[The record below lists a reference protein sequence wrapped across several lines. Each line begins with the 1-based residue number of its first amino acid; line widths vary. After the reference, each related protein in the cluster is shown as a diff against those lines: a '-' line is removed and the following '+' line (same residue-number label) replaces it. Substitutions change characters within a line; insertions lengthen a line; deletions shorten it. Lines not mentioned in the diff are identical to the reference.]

1 MKYDEINQ
9 KIKNDIVNSFDSINK
24 NYEND
29 LPYNQLEIKR
39 EVKKEISPIIF
50 SLNNKIKYAAIENI
64 NEINY
69 FRLTEQNI
77 KEVKYKIMD
86 LCCKIDK
93 INNKIDYNKDKN
105 LFKQVSIKKA
115 EIEFKQ
121 KISDIKSK
129 EDILNMYNEKI
140 KSNLL
145 HIIKDKEEIL
155 EKIPTNNDLKNSNL
169 NLLNNLKKN
178 SKDIFET
185 FEFQMNKKLYKLNE
199 IKNKINFDNDL
210 SAIKNSV
217 KKINRN
223 IDEIKKNKLDIHTIY
238 MLKSVNNIIKNKI
251 YNDFFIKIKLYLKDN
266 NSLNTKIIENN
277 TRISD
282 YKNSVQN
289 NLQKSKNIE
298 DELNKAKMN
307 CLSKEKLESINNFN
321 KDGSYNLK
329 QSQTLIK
336 YKLDNLFENIDIS
349 KKSLG
354 NFATKIDL
362 NKYIMD
368 FENALNVYKIDFS
381 KKIDNAE
388 KIKNYYSNL
397 IISNIDSRKDRIN
410 KIENG
415 TNLINS
421 ELAENLGLSQK
432 CYESNNTFNQQI
444 EIIEKDLLNYNKIL
458 EKLAIINI
466 FNYYLNI
473 IINYLINNQI
483 NCQQKNIIEF
493 FNKLKDMNN
502 YRKNMILNNLN
513 YQNDLRKSINNYIY
527 ENKKQINEI
536 NRQNLINKKE
546 SKSLIIFLENF
557 EKNIINNKIFLS
569 SKIDNFI
576 KSQNEINKKTK
587 EYFNY
592 NKKIEDKIKMEKI
605 KRLKVFK
612 ETINK
617 ILSRFISINDSNKE
631 NNLRIKNLQDLLN
644 KNKSEVKEGFDNI
657 KLYLNQKLDKMKK
670 K

>member
-50 SLNNKIKYAAIENI
+50 SLNNKIKYTTIENI

-223 IDEIKKNKLDIHTIY
+223 IDEIKKNKLDIQAIY
-238 MLKSVNNIIKNKI
+238 MLKSDNNIIKNKI

-282 YKNSVQN
+282 FKNSVQN

-368 FENALNVYKIDFS
+368 FENALNVCKMDFS
-381 KKIDNAE
+381 GEIDDAE

-397 IISNIDSRKDRIN
+397 IISYIDSRKDRIN

-421 ELAENLGLSQK
+421 ELAENLDLSKK

-444 EIIEKDLLNYNKIL
+444 EIMEKDLLNYNKIL
-458 EKLAIINI
+458 EKLAI
-466 FNYYLNI
+466 
-473 IINYLINNQI
+473 INNQI

-617 ILSRFISINDSNKE
+617 ILSRFININDSNKE

-644 KNKSEVKEGFDNI
+644 KNKSEVKDGFDNI
-657 KLYLNQKLDKMKK
+657 KLYLNHKLDKMKK

>member
-50 SLNNKIKYAAIENI
+50 SLNNKIKYTTIENI

-77 KEVKYKIMD
+77 KEVKDKIVD

-223 IDEIKKNKLDIHTIY
+223 IDEIKKNKLDIQAIY
-238 MLKSVNNIIKNKI
+238 MLKSANNIIKNKI

-381 KKIDNAE
+381 KKIDNVE

-421 ELAENLGLSQK
+421 ELAENLDLSKK

-444 EIIEKDLLNYNKIL
+444 EIMEKDLLNYNKIL
-458 EKLAIINI
+458 EKLAI
-466 FNYYLNI
+466 
-473 IINYLINNQI
+473 INNQI

>member
-50 SLNNKIKYAAIENI
+50 SLNNKIKYTTIENI

-86 LCCKIDK
+86 LCYKIDK

-185 FEFQMNKKLYKLNE
+185 FEFQMNKKLNKLNE

-223 IDEIKKNKLDIHTIY
+223 IDEIKKNKLDIQAIY
-238 MLKSVNNIIKNKI
+238 MLKSAIINIIKNKI

-368 FENALNVYKIDFS
+368 FENALNVCKIDFS

-421 ELAENLGLSQK
+421 ELAENLDLSKK

-444 EIIEKDLLNYNKIL
+444 EIMEKDLLNYNKIL
-458 EKLAIINI
+458 EKLAI
-466 FNYYLNI
+466 
-473 IINYLINNQI
+473 INNQI

>member
-50 SLNNKIKYAAIENI
+50 SLNNKIKYTTIENI

-77 KEVKYKIMD
+77 KEVKDKIVD

-185 FEFQMNKKLYKLNE
+185 FEFQMNKKLNKLNE

-223 IDEIKKNKLDIHTIY
+223 IDEIKKNKLDIQAIY
-238 MLKSVNNIIKNKI
+238 MLKSANNIIKNKI

-368 FENALNVYKIDFS
+368 FENALNVCKIDFS

-397 IISNIDSRKDRIN
+397 IISNINSRKDRIN

-421 ELAENLGLSQK
+421 ELAENLDLSK
-432 CYESNNTFNQQI
+432 KSHDSNNTFNQQI
-444 EIIEKDLLNYNKIL
+444 EIMEKDLLNYNKIL
-458 EKLAIINI
+458 EKLAI
-466 FNYYLNI
+466 
-473 IINYLINNQI
+473 INNQI

>member
-50 SLNNKIKYAAIENI
+50 SLNNKIKYTTIENI

-86 LCCKIDK
+86 LCYKIDK
-93 INNKIDYNKDKN
+93 INNKIDYNRDKN

-185 FEFQMNKKLYKLNE
+185 FEFQMNKKLNKLNE

-223 IDEIKKNKLDIHTIY
+223 IDEIKKNKLDIQAIY
-238 MLKSVNNIIKNKI
+238 MLKSANNIIKNKI

-368 FENALNVYKIDFS
+368 FENALNVCKIDFS
-381 KKIDNAE
+381 KKIDNVE

-421 ELAENLGLSQK
+421 ELAENLDLSKK

-444 EIIEKDLLNYNKIL
+444 EIMEKDLLNYNKIL
-458 EKLAIINI
+458 EKLAI
-466 FNYYLNI
+466 
-473 IINYLINNQI
+473 INNQI

>member
-50 SLNNKIKYAAIENI
+50 SLNNKIKYTTIENI

-86 LCCKIDK
+86 LCYKIDK

-185 FEFQMNKKLYKLNE
+185 FEFQMNKKLNKLNE

-223 IDEIKKNKLDIHTIY
+223 IDEIKKNKLDIQAIY
-238 MLKSVNNIIKNKI
+238 MLKSAINIIKNKI

-368 FENALNVYKIDFS
+368 FENALNVSKIDFS
-381 KKIDNAE
+381 KKIDNVE

-421 ELAENLGLSQK
+421 ELAENLDLSKK

-444 EIIEKDLLNYNKIL
+444 EIMEKDLLNYNKIL
-458 EKLAIINI
+458 EKLAI
-466 FNYYLNI
+466 
-473 IINYLINNQI
+473 INNQI

>member
-50 SLNNKIKYAAIENI
+50 SLNNKIKYTTIENI

-86 LCCKIDK
+86 LCYKIDK

-185 FEFQMNKKLYKLNE
+185 FELQMNKKLYKLNE

-223 IDEIKKNKLDIHTIY
+223 IDEIKKNKLDIQAIY
-238 MLKSVNNIIKNKI
+238 MLKSANNIIKNKI

-266 NSLNTKIIENN
+266 NSLNTKITENN

-421 ELAENLGLSQK
+421 ELAENLDLSKK

-444 EIIEKDLLNYNKIL
+444 EIMEKDLLNYNKIL
-458 EKLAIINI
+458 EKLAI
-466 FNYYLNI
+466 
-473 IINYLINNQI
+473 INNQI

-592 NKKIEDKIKMEKI
+592 TKKIEDKIKMEKI

-617 ILSRFISINDSNKE
+617 ILSRFININDSNKE
-631 NNLRIKNLQDLLN
+631 NNLKIKNLQDLLN

>member
-9 KIKNDIVNSFDSINK
+9 KIKNDIVNSFESINK
-24 NYEND
+24 NYEID

-50 SLNNKIKYAAIENI
+50 SLNNKIKYTTIENI

-77 KEVKYKIMD
+77 KEVKDKIVD

-185 FEFQMNKKLYKLNE
+185 FEFQMNKKLNKLNE

-223 IDEIKKNKLDIHTIY
+223 IDEIKKNKLDIQAIY
-238 MLKSVNNIIKNKI
+238 MLKSAINIIKNKI

-368 FENALNVYKIDFS
+368 FENALNVSKIDFS
-381 KKIDNAE
+381 KKIDNVE

-421 ELAENLGLSQK
+421 ELAENLDLSKK

-444 EIIEKDLLNYNKIL
+444 EIMEKDLLNYNKIL
-458 EKLAIINI
+458 EKLAI
-466 FNYYLNI
+466 
-473 IINYLINNQI
+473 INNQI

>member
-9 KIKNDIVNSFDSINK
+9 KIKNDIVNSFESINK
-24 NYEND
+24 NYEID

-50 SLNNKIKYAAIENI
+50 SLNNKIKYTTIENI

-77 KEVKYKIMD
+77 KEVKDKIVD

-238 MLKSVNNIIKNKI
+238 MLKSANNIIKNKI
-251 YNDFFIKIKLYLKDN
+251 YNDFFNKIKLYLKDN

-282 YKNSVQN
+282 FKNSVQN

-381 KKIDNAE
+381 KKIDNVE

-421 ELAENLGLSQK
+421 ELAENLDLSKK

-444 EIIEKDLLNYNKIL
+444 EIMEKDLLNYNKIL
-458 EKLAIINI
+458 EKLAI
-466 FNYYLNI
+466 
-473 IINYLINNQI
+473 INNQI

-502 YRKNMILNNLN
+502 YRKSMILNNLN

-576 KSQNEINKKTK
+576 KSQKKLI
-587 EYFNY
+587 
-592 NKKIEDKIKMEKI
+592 KKQKNILIIIKK
-605 KRLKVFK
+605 
-612 ETINK
+612 
-617 ILSRFISINDSNKE
+617 
-631 NNLRIKNLQDLLN
+631 
-644 KNKSEVKEGFDNI
+644 
-657 KLYLNQKLDKMKK
+657 
-670 K
+670 

>member
-50 SLNNKIKYAAIENI
+50 SLNNKIKYTTIENI

-86 LCCKIDK
+86 LCYKIDK

-238 MLKSVNNIIKNKI
+238 MLKSVINIIKNKI

-368 FENALNVYKIDFS
+368 FENELNVYKLDFS
-381 KKIDNAE
+381 KKIDNVE

-421 ELAENLGLSQK
+421 ELAENLDLSKK

-444 EIIEKDLLNYNKIL
+444 EIMEKDLLNYNKIL
-458 EKLAIINI
+458 EKLAI
-466 FNYYLNI
+466 
-473 IINYLINNQI
+473 INNQI

>member
-1 MKYDEINQ
+1 M
-9 KIKNDIVNSFDSINK
+9 
-24 NYEND
+24 
-29 LPYNQLEIKR
+29 PYNQLEIKR

-50 SLNNKIKYAAIENI
+50 SLNNKIKYTTIENI

-77 KEVKYKIMD
+77 KEVKDKIVD

-185 FEFQMNKKLYKLNE
+185 FEFQMNKKLNKLNE

-223 IDEIKKNKLDIHTIY
+223 IDEIKKNKLDIQAIY
-238 MLKSVNNIIKNKI
+238 MLKSANNIIKNKI
-251 YNDFFIKIKLYLKDN
+251 YNDFFNKIKLYLKDN

-368 FENALNVYKIDFS
+368 FENALNVSKIDFS
-381 KKIDNAE
+381 KKIDNVE

-421 ELAENLGLSQK
+421 ELAENLDLSKK

-444 EIIEKDLLNYNKIL
+444 EIMEKDLLNYNKIL
-458 EKLAIINI
+458 EKLAI
-466 FNYYLNI
+466 
-473 IINYLINNQI
+473 INNQI

>member
-29 LPYNQLEIKR
+29 LSYNQLEIKR

-50 SLNNKIKYAAIENI
+50 SLNNKIKYTTIENI

-223 IDEIKKNKLDIHTIY
+223 IDEIKKNKLDIQAIY
-238 MLKSVNNIIKNKI
+238 MLKSANNIIKNKI
-251 YNDFFIKIKLYLKDN
+251 YNDFFNKIKLYLKDN

-282 YKNSVQN
+282 FKNSVQN

-381 KKIDNAE
+381 KKIDNVE

-421 ELAENLGLSQK
+421 ELAENLDLSKK

-444 EIIEKDLLNYNKIL
+444 EIMEKDLLNYNKIL
-458 EKLAIINI
+458 EKLAI
-466 FNYYLNI
+466 
-473 IINYLINNQI
+473 INNQI

>member
-50 SLNNKIKYAAIENI
+50 SLNNKIKYTTIENI

-115 EIEFKQ
+115 EIAFKQ

-185 FEFQMNKKLYKLNE
+185 FEFQMNKKLNKLNE

-238 MLKSVNNIIKNKI
+238 MLKSVINIIKNKI

-282 YKNSVQN
+282 FKNSVQN

-368 FENALNVYKIDFS
+368 FENELNVYKLDFS
-381 KKIDNAE
+381 KKIDNVE

-421 ELAENLGLSQK
+421 ELAENLDLSKK

-444 EIIEKDLLNYNKIL
+444 EIMEKDLLNYNKIL
-458 EKLAIINI
+458 EKLAI
-466 FNYYLNI
+466 
-473 IINYLINNQI
+473 INNQI

>member
-9 KIKNDIVNSFDSINK
+9 KIKNDIVNSFESINK
-24 NYEND
+24 NYEID

-50 SLNNKIKYAAIENI
+50 SLNNKIKYTTIENI

-77 KEVKYKIMD
+77 KEVKDKIVD

-185 FEFQMNKKLYKLNE
+185 FEFQMNKKLNKLNE

-223 IDEIKKNKLDIHTIY
+223 IDEIKKNKLDIQAIY
-238 MLKSVNNIIKNKI
+238 MLKSAINIIKNKI

-421 ELAENLGLSQK
+421 ELAENLDLSKK

-444 EIIEKDLLNYNKIL
+444 EIMEKDLLNYNKIL
-458 EKLAIINI
+458 EKLAI
-466 FNYYLNI
+466 
-473 IINYLINNQI
+473 INNQI

>member
-50 SLNNKIKYAAIENI
+50 SLNNKIKYTTIENI

-185 FEFQMNKKLYKLNE
+185 FEFQMNKKLNKLNE

-223 IDEIKKNKLDIHTIY
+223 IDEIKKNKLDIQAIY
-238 MLKSVNNIIKNKI
+238 MLKSANNIIKNKI

-381 KKIDNAE
+381 KKIDNVE

-421 ELAENLGLSQK
+421 ELAENLDLSKK

-444 EIIEKDLLNYNKIL
+444 EIMEKDLLNYNKIL
-458 EKLAIINI
+458 EKLAI
-466 FNYYLNI
+466 
-473 IINYLINNQI
+473 INNQI

>member
-50 SLNNKIKYAAIENI
+50 SLNNKIKYTTIENI

-86 LCCKIDK
+86 LCYKIDK

-185 FEFQMNKKLYKLNE
+185 FEFQMNKKLNKLNE

-223 IDEIKKNKLDIHTIY
+223 IDEIKKNKLDIQAIY
-238 MLKSVNNIIKNKI
+238 MLKSANNIIKNKI

-368 FENALNVYKIDFS
+368 FENALNVSKIDFS
-381 KKIDNAE
+381 KKIDNVE

-421 ELAENLGLSQK
+421 ELAENLDLSKK

-444 EIIEKDLLNYNKIL
+444 EIMEKDLLNYNKIL
-458 EKLAIINI
+458 EKLAI
-466 FNYYLNI
+466 
-473 IINYLINNQI
+473 INNQI

>member
-24 NYEND
+24 NYEKD

-50 SLNNKIKYAAIENI
+50 SLNNKIKYTTIENI

-77 KEVKYKIMD
+77 KEVKDKIVD

-178 SKDIFET
+178 SKGIFET
-185 FEFQMNKKLYKLNE
+185 FEFQMNKKLNKLNE

-223 IDEIKKNKLDIHTIY
+223 IDEIKKNKLDIQAIY
-238 MLKSVNNIIKNKI
+238 MLKSANNIIKNKI

-282 YKNSVQN
+282 FKNSVQN

-336 YKLDNLFENIDIS
+336 YKLDYLFENIDIS

-368 FENALNVYKIDFS
+368 FENALNVCKIDFS
-381 KKIDNAE
+381 KKIDNVE

-421 ELAENLGLSQK
+421 ELAENLDLSKK

-444 EIIEKDLLNYNKIL
+444 EIMEKDLLNYNKIL
-458 EKLAIINI
+458 EKLAI
-466 FNYYLNI
+466 
-473 IINYLINNQI
+473 INNQI

-631 NNLRIKNLQDLLN
+631 NNLKIKNLQDLLN

>member
-9 KIKNDIVNSFDSINK
+9 KIKNDIVNSFESINK
-24 NYEND
+24 NYEID

-50 SLNNKIKYAAIENI
+50 SLNNKIKYTTIENI

-77 KEVKYKIMD
+77 KEVKDKIVD

-155 EKIPTNNDLKNSNL
+155 EKIPTNNDVKNSNL

-185 FEFQMNKKLYKLNE
+185 FEFQMNKKLNKLNE

-238 MLKSVNNIIKNKI
+238 MLKSVINIIKNKI

-282 YKNSVQN
+282 FKNSVQN

-368 FENALNVYKIDFS
+368 FENALNVCKIDFS
-381 KKIDNAE
+381 KKIDNVE

-421 ELAENLGLSQK
+421 ELAENLDLSKK

-444 EIIEKDLLNYNKIL
+444 EIMEKDLLNYNKIL
-458 EKLAIINI
+458 EKLAI
-466 FNYYLNI
+466 
-473 IINYLINNQI
+473 INNQI

>member
-50 SLNNKIKYAAIENI
+50 SLNNKIKYTTIENI

-86 LCCKIDK
+86 LCYKIDK
-93 INNKIDYNKDKN
+93 INNKIDYNRDKN

-169 NLLNNLKKN
+169 NLLNNLKKK

-217 KKINRN
+217 KKINKN
-223 IDEIKKNKLDIHTIY
+223 IDEIKKNKLDIQAIY
-238 MLKSVNNIIKNKI
+238 MLKSANNIIKNKI

-368 FENALNVYKIDFS
+368 FNNALNVCKIDFS
-381 KKIDNAE
+381 KKIDNVE

-421 ELAENLGLSQK
+421 ELAENLDLSKK

-444 EIIEKDLLNYNKIL
+444 EIMEKDLLNYNKIL
-458 EKLAIINI
+458 EKLAI
-466 FNYYLNI
+466 
-473 IINYLINNQI
+473 INNQI

>member
-50 SLNNKIKYAAIENI
+50 SLNNKIKYTTIENI

-77 KEVKYKIMD
+77 KEVKDKIVD

-238 MLKSVNNIIKNKI
+238 MLKSANNIIKNKI

-381 KKIDNAE
+381 KKIDNVE

-421 ELAENLGLSQK
+421 ELAENLDLSKK

-444 EIIEKDLLNYNKIL
+444 EIMEKDLLNYNKIL
-458 EKLAIINI
+458 EKLAI
-466 FNYYLNI
+466 
-473 IINYLINNQI
+473 INNQI

>member
-50 SLNNKIKYAAIENI
+50 SLNNKIKYTTIENI

-86 LCCKIDK
+86 LCYKIDK
-93 INNKIDYNKDKN
+93 INNKIDYNRDKN

-169 NLLNNLKKN
+169 NLLNNLKKK

-223 IDEIKKNKLDIHTIY
+223 IDEIKKNKLDIQAIY
-238 MLKSVNNIIKNKI
+238 MLKSAINIIKNKI

-381 KKIDNAE
+381 KKIDNVE

-397 IISNIDSRKDRIN
+397 IISNINSRKDRIN

-421 ELAENLGLSQK
+421 ELAENLDLSKK

-444 EIIEKDLLNYNKIL
+444 EIMEKDLLNYNKIL
-458 EKLAIINI
+458 EKLAI
-466 FNYYLNI
+466 
-473 IINYLINNQI
+473 INNQI

>member
-50 SLNNKIKYAAIENI
+50 SLNNKIKYTTIENI

-185 FEFQMNKKLYKLNE
+185 FKFQMNKKLNKLNE

-223 IDEIKKNKLDIHTIY
+223 IDEIKKNKLDIQAIY
-238 MLKSVNNIIKNKI
+238 MLKSA
-251 YNDFFIKIKLYLKDN
+251 
-266 NSLNTKIIENN
+266 NS
-277 TRISD
+277 S
-282 YKNSVQN
+282 
-289 NLQKSKNIE
+289 
-298 DELNKAKMN
+298 
-307 CLSKEKLESINNFN
+307 
-321 KDGSYNLK
+321 
-329 QSQTLIK
+329 
-336 YKLDNLFENIDIS
+336 
-349 KKSLG
+349 
-354 NFATKIDL
+354 
-362 NKYIMD
+362 
-368 FENALNVYKIDFS
+368 
-381 KKIDNAE
+381 
-388 KIKNYYSNL
+388 
-397 IISNIDSRKDRIN
+397 
-410 KIENG
+410 
-415 TNLINS
+415 
-421 ELAENLGLSQK
+421 
-432 CYESNNTFNQQI
+432 
-444 EIIEKDLLNYNKIL
+444 
-458 EKLAIINI
+458 
-466 FNYYLNI
+466 
-473 IINYLINNQI
+473 
-483 NCQQKNIIEF
+483 
-493 FNKLKDMNN
+493 
-502 YRKNMILNNLN
+502 
-513 YQNDLRKSINNYIY
+513 
-527 ENKKQINEI
+527 
-536 NRQNLINKKE
+536 
-546 SKSLIIFLENF
+546 
-557 EKNIINNKIFLS
+557 
-569 SKIDNFI
+569 
-576 KSQNEINKKTK
+576 
-587 EYFNY
+587 
-592 NKKIEDKIKMEKI
+592 
-605 KRLKVFK
+605 
-612 ETINK
+612 
-617 ILSRFISINDSNKE
+617 
-631 NNLRIKNLQDLLN
+631 
-644 KNKSEVKEGFDNI
+644 
-657 KLYLNQKLDKMKK
+657 
-670 K
+670 

>member
-50 SLNNKIKYAAIENI
+50 SLNNKIKYTTIENI

-77 KEVKYKIMD
+77 KEVKDKIVD

-217 KKINRN
+217 KKINKN
-223 IDEIKKNKLDIHTIY
+223 IDEIKKNKLDIQAIY
-238 MLKSVNNIIKNKI
+238 MLKSANNIIKNKI
-251 YNDFFIKIKLYLKDN
+251 YNDFF
-266 NSLNTKIIENN
+266 
-277 TRISD
+277 
-282 YKNSVQN
+282 
-289 NLQKSKNIE
+289 
-298 DELNKAKMN
+298 NK
-307 CLSKEKLESINNFN
+307 F
-321 KDGSYNLK
+321 
-329 QSQTLIK
+329 
-336 YKLDNLFENIDIS
+336 
-349 KKSLG
+349 
-354 NFATKIDL
+354 
-362 NKYIMD
+362 
-368 FENALNVYKIDFS
+368 
-381 KKIDNAE
+381 
-388 KIKNYYSNL
+388 
-397 IISNIDSRKDRIN
+397 
-410 KIENG
+410 
-415 TNLINS
+415 
-421 ELAENLGLSQK
+421 
-432 CYESNNTFNQQI
+432 
-444 EIIEKDLLNYNKIL
+444 
-458 EKLAIINI
+458 
-466 FNYYLNI
+466 
-473 IINYLINNQI
+473 
-483 NCQQKNIIEF
+483 
-493 FNKLKDMNN
+493 
-502 YRKNMILNNLN
+502 
-513 YQNDLRKSINNYIY
+513 
-527 ENKKQINEI
+527 
-536 NRQNLINKKE
+536 
-546 SKSLIIFLENF
+546 
-557 EKNIINNKIFLS
+557 
-569 SKIDNFI
+569 
-576 KSQNEINKKTK
+576 
-587 EYFNY
+587 
-592 NKKIEDKIKMEKI
+592 
-605 KRLKVFK
+605 RL
-612 ETINK
+612 
-617 ILSRFISINDSNKE
+617 
-631 NNLRIKNLQDLLN
+631 
-644 KNKSEVKEGFDNI
+644 
-657 KLYLNQKLDKMKK
+657 
-670 K
+670 

>member
-50 SLNNKIKYAAIENI
+50 SLNNKIKYTTIENI

-77 KEVKYKIMD
+77 KEVKDKIVD

-223 IDEIKKNKLDIHTIY
+223 IDEIKKNKLDIQAIY
-238 MLKSVNNIIKNKI
+238 MLKSAINIIKNKI

-368 FENALNVYKIDFS
+368 FENALNVSKIDFS
-381 KKIDNAE
+381 KKIDNVE

-421 ELAENLGLSQK
+421 ELAENLDLSKK

-444 EIIEKDLLNYNKIL
+444 EIMEKDLLNYNKIL
-458 EKLAIINI
+458 EKLAI
-466 FNYYLNI
+466 
-473 IINYLINNQI
+473 INNQI

>member
-50 SLNNKIKYAAIENI
+50 SLNNKIKYTTIENI

-86 LCCKIDK
+86 LCYKIDK

-223 IDEIKKNKLDIHTIY
+223 IDEIKKNKLDIQAIY
-238 MLKSVNNIIKNKI
+238 MLKSA
-251 YNDFFIKIKLYLKDN
+251 
-266 NSLNTKIIENN
+266 NS
-277 TRISD
+277 S
-282 YKNSVQN
+282 
-289 NLQKSKNIE
+289 
-298 DELNKAKMN
+298 
-307 CLSKEKLESINNFN
+307 
-321 KDGSYNLK
+321 
-329 QSQTLIK
+329 
-336 YKLDNLFENIDIS
+336 
-349 KKSLG
+349 
-354 NFATKIDL
+354 
-362 NKYIMD
+362 
-368 FENALNVYKIDFS
+368 
-381 KKIDNAE
+381 
-388 KIKNYYSNL
+388 
-397 IISNIDSRKDRIN
+397 
-410 KIENG
+410 
-415 TNLINS
+415 
-421 ELAENLGLSQK
+421 
-432 CYESNNTFNQQI
+432 
-444 EIIEKDLLNYNKIL
+444 
-458 EKLAIINI
+458 
-466 FNYYLNI
+466 
-473 IINYLINNQI
+473 
-483 NCQQKNIIEF
+483 
-493 FNKLKDMNN
+493 
-502 YRKNMILNNLN
+502 
-513 YQNDLRKSINNYIY
+513 
-527 ENKKQINEI
+527 
-536 NRQNLINKKE
+536 
-546 SKSLIIFLENF
+546 
-557 EKNIINNKIFLS
+557 
-569 SKIDNFI
+569 
-576 KSQNEINKKTK
+576 
-587 EYFNY
+587 
-592 NKKIEDKIKMEKI
+592 
-605 KRLKVFK
+605 
-612 ETINK
+612 
-617 ILSRFISINDSNKE
+617 
-631 NNLRIKNLQDLLN
+631 
-644 KNKSEVKEGFDNI
+644 
-657 KLYLNQKLDKMKK
+657 
-670 K
+670 

>member
-50 SLNNKIKYAAIENI
+50 SLNNKIKYTTIENI

-77 KEVKYKIMD
+77 KEVKDKIVD

-178 SKDIFET
+178 SKGIFET

-223 IDEIKKNKLDIHTIY
+223 IDEIKKNKLDIQAIY
-238 MLKSVNNIIKNKI
+238 MLKSANNIIKNKI
-251 YNDFFIKIKLYLKDN
+251 YNDFFNKIKLYLKDN

-421 ELAENLGLSQK
+421 ELAENLDLSKK

-444 EIIEKDLLNYNKIL
+444 EIMEKDLLNYNKIL
-458 EKLAIINI
+458 EKLAI
-466 FNYYLNI
+466 
-473 IINYLINNQI
+473 INNQI

>member
-50 SLNNKIKYAAIENI
+50 SLNNKIKYTTIENI

-77 KEVKYKIMD
+77 KEVKDKIVD

-185 FEFQMNKKLYKLNE
+185 FEFQMNKKLNKLNE

-223 IDEIKKNKLDIHTIY
+223 IDEIKKNKLDIQAIY
-238 MLKSVNNIIKNKI
+238 MLKSAINIIKNKI

-381 KKIDNAE
+381 KKIDNVE
-388 KIKNYYSNL
+388 KIKNYYSSL

-421 ELAENLGLSQK
+421 ELAENLDLSKK

-444 EIIEKDLLNYNKIL
+444 EIMEKDLLNYNKIL
-458 EKLAIINI
+458 EKLAI
-466 FNYYLNI
+466 
-473 IINYLINNQI
+473 INNQI

>member
-50 SLNNKIKYAAIENI
+50 SLNNKIKYTTIENI

-223 IDEIKKNKLDIHTIY
+223 IDEIKKNKLDIQAIY
-238 MLKSVNNIIKNKI
+238 MLKSANNIIKNKI

-282 YKNSVQN
+282 FKNSVQN
-289 NLQKSKNIE
+289 NLQKSKNME

-421 ELAENLGLSQK
+421 ELAENLDLSKK

-444 EIIEKDLLNYNKIL
+444 EIMEKDLLNYNKIL
-458 EKLAIINI
+458 EKLAI
-466 FNYYLNI
+466 
-473 IINYLINNQI
+473 INNQI

-502 YRKNMILNNLN
+502 YRKSMILNNLN

-592 NKKIEDKIKMEKI
+592 NKKIEVKIKMEKI

-612 ETINK
+612 ETINPK
-617 ILSRFISINDSNKE
+617 
-631 NNLRIKNLQDLLN
+631 
-644 KNKSEVKEGFDNI
+644 V
-657 KLYLNQKLDKMKK
+657 YA
-670 K
+670 

>member
-50 SLNNKIKYAAIENI
+50 SLNNKIKYTTIENI

-86 LCCKIDK
+86 LCYKIDK
-93 INNKIDYNKDKN
+93 INNKIDYNRDKN

-169 NLLNNLKKN
+169 NLLNNLKKK

-217 KKINRN
+217 KKINKN
-223 IDEIKKNKLDIHTIY
+223 IDEIKKNKLDIQAIY
-238 MLKSVNNIIKNKI
+238 MLKSAINIIKNKI

-368 FENALNVYKIDFS
+368 FNNALNVCKIDFS
-381 KKIDNAE
+381 KKIDNVE

-421 ELAENLGLSQK
+421 ELAENLDLSKK

-444 EIIEKDLLNYNKIL
+444 EIMEKDLLNYNKIL
-458 EKLAIINI
+458 EKLAI
-466 FNYYLNI
+466 
-473 IINYLINNQI
+473 INNQI

>member
-50 SLNNKIKYAAIENI
+50 SLNNKIKYTTIENI

-77 KEVKYKIMD
+77 KEVKDKIVD

-185 FEFQMNKKLYKLNE
+185 FEFQMNKKLNKLNE

-223 IDEIKKNKLDIHTIY
+223 IDEIKKNKLDIQAIY
-238 MLKSVNNIIKNKI
+238 MLKSAINIIKNKI
-251 YNDFFIKIKLYLKDN
+251 YNDFFNKIKLYLKDN

-381 KKIDNAE
+381 KKIDNVE
-388 KIKNYYSNL
+388 KIKNYYSSL

-421 ELAENLGLSQK
+421 ELAENLDLSKK

-444 EIIEKDLLNYNKIL
+444 EIMEKDLLNYNKIL
-458 EKLAIINI
+458 EKLAI
-466 FNYYLNI
+466 
-473 IINYLINNQI
+473 INNQI

>member
-9 KIKNDIVNSFDSINK
+9 KIKNDIVNSFDSFNK

-50 SLNNKIKYAAIENI
+50 SLNNKIKYTTIENI

-77 KEVKYKIMD
+77 KEVKDKIVD

-185 FEFQMNKKLYKLNE
+185 FEFQMNKKLNKLNE

-223 IDEIKKNKLDIHTIY
+223 IDEIKKNKLDIQAIY
-238 MLKSVNNIIKNKI
+238 MLKSAINIIKNKI

-368 FENALNVYKIDFS
+368 FENALNVSKIDFS
-381 KKIDNAE
+381 KKIDNVE

-421 ELAENLGLSQK
+421 ELAENLDLSKK

-444 EIIEKDLLNYNKIL
+444 EIMEKDLLNYNKIL
-458 EKLAIINI
+458 EKLAI
-466 FNYYLNI
+466 
-473 IINYLINNQI
+473 INNQI

>member
-50 SLNNKIKYAAIENI
+50 SLNNKIKYTTIENI

-86 LCCKIDK
+86 LCYKIDK
-93 INNKIDYNKDKN
+93 INNKIDYNRDKN

-169 NLLNNLKKN
+169 NLLNNLKKK

-223 IDEIKKNKLDIHTIY
+223 IDEIKKNKLDIQVIY
-238 MLKSVNNIIKNKI
+238 MLKSAINIIKNKI

-368 FENALNVYKIDFS
+368 FENALNVSKIDFS
-381 KKIDNAE
+381 KKIDNVE

-421 ELAENLGLSQK
+421 ELAENLDLSKK

-444 EIIEKDLLNYNKIL
+444 EIMEKDLLNYNKIL
-458 EKLAIINI
+458 EKLAI
-466 FNYYLNI
+466 
-473 IINYLINNQI
+473 INNQI

-493 FNKLKDMNN
+493 FNKLKYMNN

>member
-1 MKYDEINQ
+1 M
-9 KIKNDIVNSFDSINK
+9 
-24 NYEND
+24 
-29 LPYNQLEIKR
+29 PYNQLEIKR

-50 SLNNKIKYAAIENI
+50 SLNNKIKYTTIENI

-86 LCCKIDK
+86 LCYKIDK

-185 FEFQMNKKLYKLNE
+185 FEFQMNKKLNKLNE

-223 IDEIKKNKLDIHTIY
+223 IDEIKKNKLDIQTIY

-368 FENALNVYKIDFS
+368 FENALNVCKIDFS
-381 KKIDNAE
+381 KKIDNVE

-421 ELAENLGLSQK
+421 ELAENLDLSKK

-444 EIIEKDLLNYNKIL
+444 EIMEKDLLNYNKIL
-458 EKLAIINI
+458 EKLAI
-466 FNYYLNI
+466 
-473 IINYLINNQI
+473 INNQI

-513 YQNDLRKSINNYIY
+513 YQNDLRKSINNYFSY
-527 ENKKQINEI
+527 K
-536 NRQNLINKKE
+536 
-546 SKSLIIFLENF
+546 
-557 EKNIINNKIFLS
+557 
-569 SKIDNFI
+569 
-576 KSQNEINKKTK
+576 
-587 EYFNY
+587 
-592 NKKIEDKIKMEKI
+592 
-605 KRLKVFK
+605 
-612 ETINK
+612 
-617 ILSRFISINDSNKE
+617 
-631 NNLRIKNLQDLLN
+631 LL
-644 KNKSEVKEGFDNI
+644 
-657 KLYLNQKLDKMKK
+657 
-670 K
+670 

>member
-50 SLNNKIKYAAIENI
+50 SLNNKIKYTTIENI

-69 FRLTEQNI
+69 FRLTEQSI

-86 LCCKIDK
+86 LCYKIDK
-93 INNKIDYNKDKN
+93 INNKIDYNRDKN

-185 FEFQMNKKLYKLNE
+185 FEFQMNKKLNKLNE

-282 YKNSVQN
+282 FKNSVQN

-421 ELAENLGLSQK
+421 ELAENLDLSKK

-444 EIIEKDLLNYNKIL
+444 EIMEKDLLNYNKIL
-458 EKLAIINI
+458 EKLAI
-466 FNYYLNI
+466 
-473 IINYLINNQI
+473 INNQI

-502 YRKNMILNNLN
+502 YRKSMILNNLN

-527 ENKKQINEI
+527 ENKKQTNEI

>member
-1 MKYDEINQ
+1 MK
-9 KIKNDIVNSFDSINK
+9 
-24 NYEND
+24 
-29 LPYNQLEIKR
+29 
-39 EVKKEISPIIF
+39 
-50 SLNNKIKYAAIENI
+50 
-64 NEINY
+64 
-69 FRLTEQNI
+69 
-77 KEVKYKIMD
+77 
-86 LCCKIDK
+86 
-93 INNKIDYNKDKN
+93 
-105 LFKQVSIKKA
+105 
-115 EIEFKQ
+115 
-121 KISDIKSK
+121 
-129 EDILNMYNEKI
+129 
-140 KSNLL
+140 
-145 HIIKDKEEIL
+145 H
-155 EKIPTNNDLKNSNL
+155 
-169 NLLNNLKKN
+169 
-178 SKDIFET
+178 
-185 FEFQMNKKLYKLNE
+185 
-199 IKNKINFDNDL
+199 
-210 SAIKNSV
+210 
-217 KKINRN
+217 
-223 IDEIKKNKLDIHTIY
+223 
-238 MLKSVNNIIKNKI
+238 NIIKNKI

-368 FENALNVYKIDFS
+368 FENALNVSKIDFS

-421 ELAENLGLSQK
+421 ELAENLDLSKK

-444 EIIEKDLLNYNKIL
+444 EIMEKDLLNYNKIL
-458 EKLAIINI
+458 EKLAI
-466 FNYYLNI
+466 
-473 IINYLINNQI
+473 INNQI